1 MNERLTTT
9 QEEILA
15 TMRRVGEPMQFKDVL
30 ADLRE
35 RIASGDAHNATA
47 CDMRDVLEEWG
58 GLEELGRIR
67 RVLKDSTLW
76 EPVPQVKFVEDET
89 ETHRTSEE

>member
-15 TMRRVGEPMQFKDVL
+15 TMRRVGEPMQFRDVL

-35 RIASGDAHNATA
+35 RVASGSAHNATA
-47 CDMRDVLEEWG
+47 RDMRDVLEEWSW
-58 GLEELGRIR
+58 LERMGRIR
-67 RVLKDSTLW
+67 RVAVASTLW

-89 ETHRTSEE
+89 ETHQTSEE

>member
-1 MNERLTTT
+1 MRLSAT

-35 RIASGDAHNATA
+35 RIASGAAHNACA
-47 CDMRDVLEEWG
+47 RDMRDVLEEWG

-67 RVLKDSTLW
+67 RVFKDSTLW
-76 EPVPQVKFVEDET
+76 EPVPQVTFVEDET
-89 ETHRTSEE
+89 QTETHQTSEE